1 MLLLC
6 VCVCVYVLLCV
17 CWDGCFSN
25 WNFPLHPD
33 FSIKILKVLVQKCKI
48 RYEKSEARQTNSCTH
63 SHSDADTH
71 SHIADEN
78 ERMRWVSKHFS
89 WGITLEF
96 FILWGEQVWIKQTF
110 HSILFIHSFIHVK
123 HHCYV
128 SGFLTV
134 CTEFDEQFIFFICI
148 SLQFLRHFIRFFFF
162 LFFFKFFPAFPTY
175 ISINCVYIF
184 IALEWSVEIVQV
196 TPNHNPQKKISD
208 AKRHFY
214 LFHSFFPPSEM
225 HQLFIS
231 VCDHICYCA
240 LSFRSIQLPLFVWC
254 SQ

>member
-110 HSILFIHSFIHVK
+110 HSILFIHSFMWSIIVTFRVFWQCALNLMNNLFSSFAFH
-123 HHCYV
+123 YN
-128 SGFLTV
+128 
-134 CTEFDEQFIFFICI
+134 FFAI
-148 SLQFLRHFIRFFFF
+148 SFGFF
-162 LFFFKFFPAFPTY
+162 LL
-175 ISINCVYIF
+175 V
-184 IALEWSVEIVQV
+184 L
-196 TPNHNPQKKISD
+196 
-208 AKRHFY
+208 
-214 LFHSFFPPSEM
+214 L
-225 HQLFIS
+225 
-231 VCDHICYCA
+231 
-240 LSFRSIQLPLFVWC
+240 
-254 SQ
+254 